1 MPSFDIVS
9 KLDAHEVTN
18 AVDQA
23 NRELDKRFD
32 FRGANAA
39 FERSEFVV
47 TLRADA
53 EFRLKQMQ
61 EILYQRLVARGI
73 DIRCAKADDAE
84 VNLAAA
90 RQKITLRQGIEQ
102 ALAKD
107 IDRAMIYIAD
117 DIICDAPAGRIEGA
131 YAYRGFMT
139 PFVGILLHSQMIAA
153 FGDDETVDAAGP
165 RAGEVHRAARARPHR
180 LAGPPPRRPRRG
192 REPARSA
199 PPRRPREASHQVARR
214 PQPQAP
220 PPAQH
225 LVTPASRR
233 SAAAAIAFPVTLAA
247 C

>member
-107 IDRAMIYIAD
+107 IVKRLKESGLKVQAQIQGDQLRVSAKQRD
-117 DIICDAPAGRIEGA
+117 D
-131 YAYRGFMT
+131 
-139 PFVGILLHSQMIAA
+139 LQL
-153 FGDDETVDAAGP
+153 
-165 RAGEVHRAARARPHR
+165 
-180 LAGPPPRRPRRG
+180 
-192 REPARSA
+192 
-199 PPRRPREASHQVARR
+199 
-214 PQPQAP
+214 
-220 PPAQH
+220 
-225 LVTPASRR
+225 
-233 SAAAAIAFPVTLAA
+233 AIAFLRKSELDMPLQFENFRD
-247 C
+247 